1 MKRFQ
6 MEMTAAFA
14 DEPRPLVF
22 GEGKTDAPQIMLVG
36 EAPGEQEESLHRPF
50 VGRAGKNLDEFLKM
64 VALDRREIYVSNVVK
79 VRPTSIGKT
88 GRLRNRAPN
97 QEELK
102 RFIPWLDRE
111 IALVQPKLLVSLG
124 NTPLHALAQDENAT
138 IGQVHG
144 TIIPS
149 RLGLPLFALYHPASI
164 IYRQALRTV
173 YESDVLRLAEILKES
188 D

>member
-1 MKRFQ
+1 MKQFQ
-6 MEMTAAFA
+6 AEMTAAFE
-14 DEPRPLVF
+14 DEVRPLVF

-36 EAPGEQEESLHRPF
+36 EAPGEQEESRRRPF
-50 VGRAGKNLDEFLKM
+50 VGRAGKNLDEFLRL

-88 GRLRNRAPN
+88 GRLHNRAPN
-97 QEELK
+97 KEELK
-102 RFIPWLDRE
+102 RFTPWLDRE
-111 IALVQPKLLVSLG
+111 IALVRPKLLVSLG

-144 TIIPS
+144 TMIQS
-149 RLGLPLFALYHPASI
+149 RLKIPLFTLYHPASI

-173 YESDVLRLAEILKES
+173 YEQDVLRLAALLVDS